1 MAEIKFVALGGQ
13 NERGKNAF
21 VISVDDDLFVFDAGI
36 KFPERSVLGI
46 DVVIPSFEYLKANA
60 KKVKGIFLSN
70 PSSQNAGAISYIL
83 RDIDA
88 PVYCNKLT
96 TTILKYRNMKYR
108 IKNRENNFKIVNDKE
123 IIDFGKN
130 KVEVFRTT
138 ASFPSTFGYALHTE
152 DGTVVYAGDYIMD
165 GNEQSWFSTDLNHL
179 SEISKKGV
187 LALISDAE
195 YASRLSYTVPNHR
208 IDKFIAGPMKDMK
221 KRLVIGMFEEDVF
234 KLFEIIAQAK
244 EQGRKISIYGKTL
257 TKVVESKVIQDSLG
271 LKTSDIV
278 EVSEFN
284 KSENGIL
291 ILTGAGDLLYSR
303 LAKIASGN
311 DEHVEFT
318 EQDIIILATPPA
330 AGVEKRHA
338 EVLDELARTPAKL
351 IALSDRN
358 IWSMRA
364 SYEDIKLMTRI
375 MKPKC
380 FIPIKGLYKD
390 FLMAEKAALEAGVS
404 PRNIQLVN
412 NGQVLKITNDQKL
425 VISTESVKTAD
436 IYVDGI
442 GVGDIGAIV
451 LNERKQLATDGVVI
465 IGANINDKTKELVS
479 LIDIQMR
486 GVIYIQEDNPIFK
499 LMQKQITDILEK
511 YRNEGKINPKAFDL
525 NEIKKEIVS
534 RIRTTIKQ
542 ETGKQ
547 PIVLVIVNEINLN
560 SFYEPKIINNQK

>member
-560 SFYEPKIINNQK
+560 SFYEPKINNNQK